1 MIVDYL
7 ADGFKKEFGV
17 DLKKDPMAHQRLREA
32 AEKAKIEL
40 SSSPT
45 TEINLPYIIPI
56 DGMPQHL
63 VKNITRAD
71 FERLIDGL
79 LSRLKEPCLKA
90 IKGSGRTKEQ
100 IDEIILVG
108 GSTRVPAVQEYVKNI
123 FGKEPSK
130 GVNPDESV
138 SLGAAIQGG
147 VLTGDVKDVLLLDLT
162 PLSLGIETAGG
173 IFVKLIEAN
182 TTIPTTKSQVF
193 STAQDNQQS
202 VEINVLT
209 GERQFAK
216 DNKTLG
222 KFMLDGIPMAQ
233 RGVPQ
238 ILVSFDLDA
247 NGILH
252 VTAKDQGTGKENKIR
267 IEGSSNL
274 STEEIERMRAEALAN
289 EESDRKEK
297 ENVDT
302 LNQADSMIFSTEK
315 QIKEFGEKL
324 TEEDKVKL
332 QEGVETLKKSH
343 QEKNVEEVKEKMTKM
358 NEIWNEVSTK
368 MYQQGDK
375 EPVNEKVDDN
385 VSDVDYEEVK

>member
-343 QEKNVEEVKEKMTKM
+343 QEKNVEEVKEKMSKM
-358 NEIWNEVSTK
+358 NEIWNEISTK

>member
-1 MIVDYL
+1 
-7 ADGFKKEFGV
+7 
-17 DLKKDPMAHQRLREA
+17 
-32 AEKAKIEL
+32 
-40 SSSPT
+40 
-45 TEINLPYIIPI
+45 
-56 DGMPQHL
+56 
-63 VKNITRAD
+63 
-71 FERLIDGL
+71 
-79 LSRLKEPCLKA
+79 
-90 IKGSGRTKEQ
+90 
-100 IDEIILVG
+100 
-108 GSTRVPAVQEYVKNI
+108 
-123 FGKEPSK
+123 
-130 GVNPDESV
+130 
-138 SLGAAIQGG
+138 
-147 VLTGDVKDVLLLDLT
+147 
-162 PLSLGIETAGG
+162 
-173 IFVKLIEAN
+173 
-182 TTIPTTKSQVF
+182 
-193 STAQDNQQS
+193 
-202 VEINVLT
+202 
-209 GERQFAK
+209 
-216 DNKTLG
+216 
-222 KFMLDGIPMAQ
+222 MLYGIPMAQ

-343 QEKNVEEVKEKMTKM
+343 QEKNVEEVKEKMSKM
-358 NEIWNEVSTK
+358 NEIWNEISTK